1 MQLDGKVAII
11 TGAARGIGQAYAQ
24 RFAAEGASVVVGD
37 IRDTS
42 ETVDLVKEAGGKIV
56 GTPHDVTDMASCNAI
71 VELAVK
77 EFGKLD
83 VLVNNAALYGDI
95 VTGRFEN
102 LGEDQWDRVMNVNV
116 KGVWQCCKAAVGPMR
131 EAGGGSMINISTLA
145 FIYGT
150 PYAIDY
156 AASKGAVIGI
166 TRVIARELGR
176 DWIRVNAVA
185 PSAVLTEATESFFG
199 DKAERAK
206 EVIAKSQT
214 LQRNLE
220 PDDLTGT
227 VVWLASDDLQVRHGP
242 DHHGRRRYGV
252 PVAVPIRGRRPPR
265 HPRHAAFEVRRA
277 DSGRRRLL
285 LPSSPATAKSCP
297 TA

>member
-95 VTGRFEN
+95 DTGRFEN
-102 LGEDQWDRVMNVNV
+102 LEEDQWDRVMNVNV
-116 KGVWQCCKAAVGPMR
+116 KGRLAVLQSR
-131 EAGGGSMINISTLA
+131 RRSDARGGRGQHDQHLDARVHFTA
-145 FIYGT
+145 RPT
-150 PYAIDY
+150 PSITRRPR
-156 AASKGAVIGI
+156 GAVIGI

-185 PSAVLTEATESFFG
+185 PSAVLTEATESFL
-199 DKAERAK
+199 R
-206 EVIAKSQT
+206 
-214 LQRNLE
+214 
-220 PDDLTGT
+220 
-227 VVWLASDDLQVRHGP
+227 
-242 DHHGRRRYGV
+242 
-252 PVAVPIRGRRPPR
+252 
-265 HPRHAAFEVRRA
+265 
-277 DSGRRRLL
+277 
-285 LPSSPATAKSCP
+285 
-297 TA
+297 